1 MFLTCDIC
9 STNAGDVR
17 NINLFTNGSEGIN
30 LCLHCQ
36 AAVFNIIR
44 YMKAAANMKNLNYAK
59 SLKDSGD

>member
-9 STNAGDVR
+9 STRDGDVK
-17 NINLFTNGSEGIN
+17 NLPIYTNGSEGTN

-36 AAVFNIIR
+36 SAVSNIIR